1 MDSMSISRM
10 IRVVIV
16 GFLNLGFG
24 LLSTSTAVAQ
34 IRSVDELF
42 PQSPPPLNLGLF
54 QIQPPDPR
62 TIPQSKIQPRVVEQ
76 SPVASATPEASPQNP
91 PAAATEPQPPAQSPM
106 PGQPQPVQPVVQPA
120 ENPNQPVPATV
131 PVSTPMPAAPATP
144 PAETAEKPAPEPAPT
159 IDKPTI
165 ASVEAAIAKVKE
177 GKLDEA
183 AQKELL
189 TLYEQALTDL
199 KAAEGEYAKGEHFT
213 KSIEET
219 PALVKELKQQKEAV
233 ANEQIVM
240 ETKGKGLT
248 ELRQELLEREQKL
261 VDQKTKLDET
271 IASLKKAVSQD
282 QLAQTRKDTQQE
294 LTEREEQLK
303 KTPTGPDATPKNT
316 AERIWLQARK
326 QLLQATLSR
335 IEKEIPWRQSQTEVL
350 PLKRDIAARQLMHLE
365 EEIKTRRAEVEAA
378 LAKEVKTQSKQAE
391 SLTKAAVVYAEYP
404 TVTRLGERIEM
415 LASLRSQAAQRVPEI
430 VADLEKTEL
439 LLEDVRRDHD
449 ASRERV
455 KVSGH
460 SANVAQLLRMRRSS
474 LPDLRKLH
482 SEIFERQDEIQQV
495 QVEQSINIDRAN
507 ELAVVDKACTLFYE
521 NPECRIPPEK
531 RDEMRP
537 LLEKLLNTEK
547 QNLEDLNVE
556 YGIYQDRLLDLDT
569 AQKQL
574 VEETQ
579 EYQRFISE
587 KVLWIRSTNELWNQ
601 SPDNYE
607 SAVNYLTNPNRWKN
621 VLIYWKGDIIQN
633 PLLWGVAILTFV
645 MLLIRG
651 RRMRRHIHDLGD
663 LAQKKSCNKFR
674 PTAETLGLTV
684 LIAGMW
690 PAVWYFIGWRLA
702 GHLESPLF
710 VTSVASGFM
719 AMGLTFFPLELFRQ
733 ICRNRGLAQAHFD
746 WPKDVLSCLRGS
758 LKWMIFIG
766 LPFTFVSATLQA
778 ASLVRADEH
787 ESLGRLC
794 LVVALVITSGFVF
807 RVLRPGSPAVRSFLR
822 NRSGTWIE
830 RTKFVWSYGA
840 AAACIAFA
848 VLAVL
853 GYQYTSSQL
862 VSRLYGTL
870 WIVFAFVTANALA
883 ERWLLVTRRRVALE
897 QYRRRREAAQSD
909 TLPIGQPEVILDDP
923 QMALAEMNL
932 QTRQLLRSLITMTVA
947 LGMWFTWVDVLPALS
962 VLKKIEMPFLTIER
976 VVSAEEVAGGTTPM
990 PSATATVDTS
1000 TTDTA
1005 ENSPVAKTVAVPVTM
1020 ADVTLALLIVVVS
1033 IAAVRNLPGLLELVV
1048 LQRLPIDNAARY
1060 AITTLSR
1067 YALTFLGISA
1077 AFYAIGFR
1085 WEHVQWLAAALMLGL
1100 GFGLQEIFANF
1111 FSGLIVLLERPVRV
1125 GDIVTVNGTDGI
1137 VSRIRMRAT
1146 TITNWERKEM
1156 IIPNKDLIT
1165 GTVLNW
1171 TLSDQVQRVF
1181 ISVGIAYGSD
1191 TKKATEI
1198 LYQVLKGHPAVL
1210 ADPAP
1215 VVTFNGFGDSAL
1227 TFELR
1232 CYLPRA
1238 DLKLPT
1244 THELHMQ
1251 IDEAFRNANIEISF
1265 PQRDLHIRS
1274 VDAQALLGTATA
1286 RLATEDTEEDERQAR
1301 SA

>member
-1 MDSMSISRM
+1 MDSMSGMRT
-10 IRVVIV
+10 IRIIII

-24 LLSTSTAVAQ
+24 LLSTPTTVAQ

-42 PQSPPPLNLGLF
+42 PKSPAPLNLGLF

-62 TIPQSKIQPRVVEQ
+62 SIPQNKIQPRVVEQ
-76 SPVASATPEASPQNP
+76 SPVAPATPEASPESP
-91 PAAATEPQPPAQSPM
+91 TPASTEPQPPVQTQ
-106 PGQPQPVQPVVQPA
+106 GQTQPA
-120 ENPNQPVPATV
+120 KNPDQPAPEIAPA
-131 PVSTPMPAAPATP
+131 STPMPTESSTP
-144 PAETAEKPAPEPAPT
+144 PAETAEKPSPEPTPT

-165 ASVEAAIAKVKE
+165 ASVKATIAKLKE
-177 GKLDEA
+177 DKLDEA
-183 AQKELL
+183 AQKEILL
-189 TLYEQALTDL
+189 PYEQALEDL
-199 KAAEGEYAKGEHFT
+199 EKAEGENAKGEHLT

-219 PALVKELKQQKEAV
+219 PALVKELKQQKEVV
-233 ANEQIVM
+233 AKEQIVM
-240 ETKGKGLT
+240 ETAGKGLT

-261 VDQKTKLDET
+261 VDQKAKLDKI
-271 IASLKKAVSQD
+271 IADLKEMVAQD
-282 QLAQTRKDTQQE
+282 KLAQARKATQQE

-303 KTPTGPDATPKNT
+303 KIPTGPDATPKNI
-316 AERIWLQARK
+316 AERIRLQAK
-326 QLLQATLSR
+326 MQMLQATIGR
-335 IEKEIPWRQSQTEVL
+335 IEKELPWRQSQTEVL
-350 PLKRDIAARQLMHLE
+350 PLKRDIAAQQLMHLE
-365 EEIKTRRAEVEAA
+365 EEIKLRRAEVEAA

-415 LASLRSQAAQRVPEI
+415 LASLRSQAAQRVPEV
-430 VADLEKTEL
+430 VADLEKTQV

-449 ASRERV
+449 AARERV

-460 SANVAQLLRMRRSS
+460 SKNVAQLLRMRRST

-482 SEIFERQDEIQQV
+482 SEIFERQDEIQHV

-507 ELAVVDKACTLFYE
+507 ELAVVDRACTLFYE

-556 YGIYQDRLLDLDT
+556 YGIYQDRLLDLDA
-569 AQKQL
+569 AQKEL

-601 SPDNYE
+601 SSENYE
-607 SAVNYLTNPNRWKN
+607 SAVNYLINPNRWAN
-621 VLIYWKGDIIQN
+621 VLVYWKGDIVQN
-633 PLLWGVAILTFV
+633 PLLWSVAIITFV
-645 MLLIRG
+645 ILLLRG
-651 RRMRRHIHDLGD
+651 RRMRRQIHDLGD

-702 GHLESPLF
+702 GHFESPLF

-733 ICRNRGLAQAHFD
+733 ICRNRGLAQSHFD

-807 RVLRPGSPAVRSFLR
+807 RVLRPGSPAVRGFLR

-830 RTKFVWSYGA
+830 RTKFVWCYGA
-840 AAACIAFA
+840 VVACIAFA
-848 VLAVL
+848 ALAVL

-909 TLPIGQPEVILDDP
+909 TLPIGQPELILDDP

-932 QTRQLLRSLITMTVA
+932 QTRQLLRSLITMGVA

-976 VVSAEEVAGGTTPM
+976 VVSADEVSANATPVPSTPPAGDATTTP
-990 PSATATVDTS
+990 
-1000 TTDTA
+1000 TA
-1005 ENSPVAKTVAVPVTM
+1005 ENPSALKKVAMPVTM

-1181 ISVGIAYGSD
+1181 ISIGIAYGSD

-1198 LYQVLKGHPAVL
+1198 LYQVLKSHPAVL

-1227 TFELR
+1227 TFEVR

-1251 IDEAFRNANIEISF
+1251 IDEAFRDANIEISF

-1274 VDAQALLGTATA
+1274 VDAQALLGTST
-1286 RLATEDTEEDERQAR
+1286 RLAPGNMEDDRQAK

>member
-1 MDSMSISRM
+1 MDSMSNSQTSR
-10 IRVVIV
+10 IV
-16 GFLNLGFG
+16 TFIALSLGW
-24 LLSTSTAVAQ
+24 LSTSTAIAQ
-34 IRSVDELF
+34 IRTIDELF

-54 QIQPPDPR
+54 QIQPPDPQS
-62 TIPQSKIQPRVVEQ
+62 IKPPQISPRVIEQ
-76 SPVASATPEASPQNP
+76 NPVLQTATAAAPAATPTPVVNP
-91 PAAATEPQPPAQSPM
+91 S
-106 PGQPQPVQPVVQPA
+106 QPQPSPQPEAASPDPSQ
-120 ENPNQPVPATV
+120 PATV
-131 PVSTPMPAAPATP
+131 ESVAPMPMPETPATNGTP
-144 PAETAEKPAPEPAPT
+144 ETKPAEPT
-159 IDKPTI
+159 LPNDKPTI
-165 ASVEAAIAKVKE
+165 ASVESAIAKAKE
-177 GKLDEA
+177 DKVDEA
-183 AQKELL
+183 AQKEIV
-189 TLYEQALTDL
+189 TLYEQALGYL
-199 KAAEGEYAKGEHFT
+199 KEAEGENAKAEHYT

-233 ANEQIVM
+233 ANEQVVP

-261 VDQKTKLDET
+261 VDQKAKVDEA
-271 IASLKKAVSQD
+271 IAELKKAASQEL
-282 QLAQTRKDTQQE
+282 LAQARKDAQQR
-294 LTEREEQLK
+294 LTELEEQLK
-303 KTPTGPDATPKNT
+303 KTPTGADATPKNT
-316 AERIWLQARK
+316 AERIRLLAKK
-326 QLLQATLSR
+326 QMLQATLSR
-335 IEKEIPWRQSQTEVL
+335 IEKEVPWRQSQTEVW

-365 EEIKTRRAEVEAA
+365 EEIKRRRAEVEQA
-378 LAKEVKTQSKQAE
+378 LAKEVQTQSKKAE
-391 SLTKAAVVYAEYP
+391 SLTKAAVAYAEYP

-415 LASLRSQAAQRVPEI
+415 LATLRSQAAERVPEI
-430 VADLEKTEL
+430 VADLEKTNL

-455 KVSGH
+455 KISGH
-460 SANVAQLLRMRRSS
+460 STNVGQLLRMRRNS

-482 SEIFERQDEIQQV
+482 GEIFERQDEIQQV
-495 QVEQSINIDRAN
+495 QVELSINIDRAN
-507 ELAVVDKACTLFYE
+507 ELALIDKACTLFYE

-537 LLEKLLNTEK
+537 LLEKLLTTEK

-556 YGIYQDRLLDLDT
+556 YGIYQERLLDLD
-569 AQKQL
+569 ADQRQL

-579 EYQRFISE
+579 EYQRFIAE
-587 KVLWIRSTNELWNQ
+587 NVLWIRSTSELWSQAPENYQ
-601 SPDNYE
+601 S
-607 SAVNYLTNPNRWKN
+607 AFRYLTNPNRWKN
-621 VLIYWKGDIIQN
+621 VLIYWQEDIIQN
-633 PLLWGVAILTFV
+633 PLLWGAAVVAFC
-645 MLLIRG
+645 MLLMRG
-651 RRMRRHIHDLGD
+651 RRMRRQIHDLGD
-663 LAQKKSCNKFR
+663 VAQKKSCNKFR
-674 PTAETLGLTV
+674 PTAETLGLTI

-690 PAVWYFIGWRLA
+690 PAVWYFIGWRLS

-710 VTSVASGFM
+710 VTSVAAGFM

-758 LKWMIFIG
+758 LKWLIFIG
-766 LPFTFVSATLQA
+766 LPFTFISAMLQA

-794 LVVALVITSGFVF
+794 LVVALLITSVFVF
-807 RVLRPGSPAVRSFLR
+807 RVLRPGSPAVREFLKK
-822 NRSGTWIE
+822 RSGTWID
-830 RTKFVWSYGA
+830 RSRVVWSYGA

-848 VLAVL
+848 VLAVM
-853 GYQYTSSQL
+853 GYQYTSTQL

-870 WIVFAFVTANALA
+870 WIAFAFVTANALA
-883 ERWLLVTRRRVALE
+883 ERWLLVTRRRVAME
-897 QYRRRREAAQSD
+897 QYRRRREAAQSE
-909 TLPIGQPEVILDDP
+909 TLPMGQPEVILDDP
-923 QMALAEMNL
+923 QMGIAEMNL
-932 QTRQLLRSLITMTVA
+932 QTRQLLRSLITMGVA

-962 VLKKIEMPFLTIER
+962 VLKKIEVPFLTIER
-976 VVSAEEVAGGTTPM
+976 VVSPEESVAGTTPIVTT
-990 PSATATVDTS
+990 SLETATAS
-1000 TTDTA
+1000 NPETA
-1005 ENSPVAKTVAVPVTM
+1005 IAPRTMAVPVTM
-1020 ADVTLALLIVVVS
+1020 ADVTLSLLIVIVS

-1067 YALTFLGISA
+1067 YSLTFLGISA

-1100 GFGLQEIFANF
+1100 GFGMQEIFANF

-1191 TKKATEI
+1191 TKKATEL
-1198 LYQVLKGHPAVL
+1198 LYQVVRSHPAVL
-1210 ADPAP
+1210 PDPAP

-1232 CYLPRA
+1232 CYLPRP

-1244 THELHMQ
+1244 THELHTQ
-1251 IDEAFRNANIEISF
+1251 IDEAFRNAGIEISF

-1274 VDAQALLGTATA
+1274 VDAKALLGSVSTQIV
-1286 RLATEDTEEDERQAR
+1286 TEEENVDEERHAK